1 MFHDLDATLSAM
13 LGDAA
18 APEELRN
25 AHVSFEAPDRS
36 YAPAQKTVNLFL
48 HEVAEE
54 RALRDDG
61 RALERVG
68 DTYRT
73 RSPSLR
79 VTCVYLAT
87 VWSAETAALK
97 AREEHRLLGLTL
109 LWLARFPVIEDRFQQ
124 GGLTGQPYPLST
136 MVARTA
142 EGQSMGHFWSAL
154 GIAPRPAFSVSVT
167 IAMDLGQAEE
177 QFRAVEGFRLE
188 SMSPQ
193 QPVLAGRVLDQ
204 ALAPVAGA
212 SVTVVERGT
221 NVLSDARGLFTVTGL
236 DFGGYTL
243 RVRAAGHTQD
253 VPVTYAKDS
262 QVHNVVLA

>member
-25 AHVSFEAPDRS
+25 AHVSFESPDRS
-36 YAPAQKTVNLFL
+36 YSPAQKTVNLFL
-48 HEVAEE
+48 HEVAED
-54 RALRDDG
+54 RALRDDS
-61 RALERVG
+61 RMLERV
-68 DTYRT
+68 DNVYRT
-73 RSPSLR
+73 RSPLLR
-79 VTCVYLAT
+79 VSCIYLAT
-87 VWSAETAALK
+87 AWSAETAALK
-97 AREEHRLLGLTL
+97 AREEHRLLGLAL
-109 LWLARFPVIEDRFQQ
+109 LWLAKFPVIEDRFLQ
-124 GGLTGQPYPLST
+124 GGLAGQPYPLST
-136 MVARTA
+136 VVARTA

-167 IAMDLGQAEE
+167 IAMTLAQPEE

-188 SMSPQ
+188 SMSAER
-193 QPVLAGRVLDQ
+193 PVLAGRVLDQ

-221 NVLSDARGLFTVTGL
+221 RVVSDARGLFTVADL

-243 RVRAAGHTQD
+243 RVQAAGHTQD
-253 VPVTYAKDS
+253 VPVVYAKDS